1 MDQLE
6 KIKQPIQKDLDAF
19 SEFYKDILQ
28 DNYKRIQAIN
38 KYILKQ
44 RGKQMRPTLVFLAA
58 RLFNEPNINTTR
70 AAASLEMLHNATLIH
85 DDVIDETH
93 ERRGLLS
100 INAIWNNKNAIL
112 MGDYLLSTSLT
123 LSVDTHSY
131 DFLYIMSDLSKTI
144 SKGEIFQMEKTKT
157 LDITEEEY
165 YEIIRM
171 KTAILFSSCA
181 KAGAIS
187 VNASMKDIKKIE
199 DIGMALG
206 IAFQIRDDIFDYQTK
221 GIIGKP
227 IGNDLKEK
235 KITLPLIYALNK
247 ANDHTKKRIIK
258 TIKRYNNSTR
268 KMKEVI
274 RFAVLEGGIE
284 YAENAIEKE
293 ITKAHSILDTYPDSD
308 IKTALKEFID
318 YTVNRIK

>member
-1 MDQLE
+1 ME
-6 KIKQPIQKDLDAF
+6 RYNAF
-19 SEFYKDILQ
+19 YRDVLQ

-44 RGKQMRPTLVFLAA
+44 KGKLMRPTLVFLSA
-58 RLFNEPNINTTR
+58 RLFSEPNQNTTR
-70 AAASLEMLHNATLIH
+70 SAAALEMLHNATLIH

-123 LSVDTHSY
+123 LSVDTKDL
-131 DFLYIMSDLSKTI
+131 DFLEIMSNLGKTL
-144 SKGEIFQMEKTKT
+144 SKGEILQMEKTKT

-165 YEIIRM
+165 FEIIKM
-171 KTAILFSSCA
+171 KTAILFSCCA

-187 VNASMKDIKKIE
+187 VNAPKEDVKKME
-199 DIGMALG
+199 EMGTALG
-206 IAFQIRDDIFDYQTK
+206 LAFQIRDDIFDYQTK

-227 IGNDLKEK
+227 TGNDLKEK
-235 KITLPLIYALNK
+235 KLTLPLIYAL
-247 ANDHTKKRIIK
+247 KKVDEHKRKSILK
-258 TIKRYNNSTR
+258 SIKRYNQNTR
-268 KMKEVI
+268 KMKDVI

-284 YAENAIEKE
+284 YAESVIDRE
-293 ITKAHSILDTYPDSD
+293 IAKAHSILNTYKDGP
-308 IKTALKEFID
+308 IKEALKEFIEF
-318 YTVNRIK
+318 TVSRVK

>member
-6 KIKQPIQKDLDAF
+6 KIKQPVNSDL
-19 SEFYKDILQ
+19 ETYNTFYRDVLQ

-44 RGKQMRPTLVFLAA
+44 KGKLMRPTLVFLSA
-58 RLFNEPNINTTR
+58 RLFDEPNTNTTR
-70 AAASLEMLHNATLIH
+70 SAAALEMLHNATLIH

-123 LSVDTHSY
+123 LSVDTRDL
-131 DFLYIMSDLSKTI
+131 DFLEIMSGLGKTL
-144 SKGEIFQMEKTKT
+144 SKGEILQMEKTKT

-165 YEIIRM
+165 FDIIKM
-171 KTAILFSSCA
+171 KTAILFSCCA

-187 VNASMKDIKKIE
+187 VNAPKE
-199 DIGMALG
+199 DVQKMEEMGTALG
-206 IAFQIRDDIFDYQTK
+206 LAFQIKDDIFDYQTK
-221 GIIGKP
+221 GLLGKP
-227 IGNDLKEK
+227 TGNDLKEK
-235 KITLPLIYALNK
+235 KLTLPLIYALKK
-247 ANDHTKKRIIK
+247 ADEHKRESIIK
-258 TIKRYNNSTR
+258 NIKRHSQNTR
-268 KMKEVI
+268 KMKDVI

-284 YAENAIEKE
+284 YAESIIDKE
-293 ITKAHSILDTYPDSD
+293 IAKAHAILDTYPEGA
-308 IKTALKEFID
+308 IKAALTEFID
-318 YTVNRIK
+318 FTVNRIK

>member
-1 MDQLE
+1 MDQLD
-6 KIKQPIQKDLDAF
+6 KIKQPIQKDLESFTD
-19 SEFYKDILQ
+19 FYKDILQ

-44 RGKQMRPTLVFLAA
+44 RGKQMRPTLVFLTA
-58 RLFNEPNINTTR
+58 RLFDEPNINTTR
-70 AAASLEMLHNATLIH
+70 AAASLEMLHNASLIH

-123 LSVDTHSY
+123 LSVDTHSF

-144 SKGEIFQMEKTKT
+144 SKGEILQMEKTKT

-165 YEIIRM
+165 FDIIRM
-171 KTAILFSSCA
+171 KTAILFASCA

-187 VNASMKDIKKIE
+187 VNAPKEEIKKIE
-199 DIGMALG
+199 EMGMALG
-206 IAFQIRDDIFDYQTK
+206 VAFQIRDDIFDYQPK

-235 KITLPLIYALNK
+235 KLTLPLIYALNK
-247 ANDHTKKRIIK
+247 ANDHTKNRIIK

-284 YAENAIEKE
+284 YAESMIDKE
-293 ITKAHSILDTYPDSD
+293 LSRAHAILDTYPDNE
-308 IKTALKEFID
+308 IKQAITDFID
-318 YTVNRIK
+318 FTVNRNK

>member
-44 RGKQMRPTLVFLAA
+44 KGKLMRPTLVFLAA
-58 RLFNEPNINTTR
+58 RLFDEPNINTTR
-70 AAASLEMLHNATLIH
+70 AAASLEMLHNASLIH

-123 LSVDTHSY
+123 LSVDTHNY
-131 DFLYIMSDLSKTI
+131 DFLYIMSDLSKTL
-144 SKGEIFQMEKTKT
+144 SKGEILQMEKTKT

-165 YEIIRM
+165 YDIIRM

-187 VNASMKDIKKIE
+187 VNASKEDIKKIE

-206 IAFQIRDDIFDYQTK
+206 VAFQIRDDIFDYQTK

-258 TIKRYNNSTR
+258 SIKRYNNSTR
-268 KMKEVI
+268 KMKEVT

-293 ITKAHSILDTYPDSD
+293 IGKAHSILDTYPDSE
-308 IKTALKEFID
+308 IKTALKDFID
-318 YTVNRIK
+318 FTVNRVK

>member
-6 KIKQPIQKDLDAF
+6 KIKKPVHSDLEKYNAF
-19 SEFYKDILQ
+19 YRDVLQ

-44 RGKQMRPTLVFLAA
+44 KGKLMRPTLVFLSA
-58 RLFNEPNINTTR
+58 RLFSEPTINTTR
-70 AAASLEMLHNATLIH
+70 SAAALEMLHNATLIH

-123 LSVDTHSY
+123 LSVDTREF
-131 DFLYIMSDLSKTI
+131 DFLEIMSNLGKTL
-144 SKGEIFQMEKTKT
+144 SKGEILQMEKTKT

-165 YEIIRM
+165 FEIIKM
-171 KTAILFSSCA
+171 KTAILFSCCA

-187 VNASMKDIKKIE
+187 VNASKE
-199 DIGMALG
+199 DMLKMEEMGTALG
-206 IAFQIRDDIFDYQTK
+206 LAFQIKDDIFDYQTK
-221 GIIGKP
+221 GFIGKP
-227 IGNDLKEK
+227 TGNDLKEK
-235 KITLPLIYALNK
+235 KLTLPLIYALK
-247 ANDHTKKRIIK
+247 KVDDHKRQSIIK
-258 TIKRYNNSTR
+258 SIKRYNQNSR
-268 KMKEVI
+268 KMNEVI

-284 YAENAIEKE
+284 YAESVIDRE
-293 ITKAHSILDTYPDSD
+293 IAKAHAILDTYPDGD
-308 IKTALKEFID
+308 IKTSLTEFID
-318 YTVNRIK
+318 FTVNRIK